1 MSYAGSGA
9 TAGAAVGTAV
19 APGVGTLIGAAV
31 GGLSGFAADTW
42 SSDRSRELDQENYE
56 KNQLQNFM
64 YGQEAQRNA
73 AQNDVSGLL
82 KAGLNPALASGAA
95 PAPMVSAPLQN
106 KQAPTL
112 NAGMAQLLSGLRLQE
127 AQIENVEADTSIK
140 EEQKDALSIQ
150 NQHSRDLDETLS
162 ENMPRMFREM
172 SQDERYSEAER
183 ALFAR
188 TAKIADEEGV
198 TVGAVDGINKY
209 LDLRLNQQRKLV
221 EEQSNR
227 LDWNTVIAKVED
239 PNYVKALVRMPETQ
253 RQQLLAASAQYMA
266 SVALMTQQSETEK
279 TKREHYAAQA
289 LEATRKAQAIFHGDN
304 AQMAKEDDIQGLM
317 WSIGG
322 SFMETVGKGA
332 VKAVSPIKH

>member
-1 MSYAGSGA
+1 MLKEIIPAVGA
-9 TAGAAVGTAV
+9 TAVNSLLQRETAARNQAYYRQNMQ
-19 APGVGTLIGAAV
+19 ANYL
-31 GGLSGFAADTW
+31 LS
-42 SSDRSRELDQENYE
+42 Q
-56 KNQLQNFM
+56 Q
-64 YGQEAQRNA
+64 AQRNA
-73 AQNDVSGLL
+73 ARNEVEGLRA
-82 KAGLNPALASGAA
+82 AGLNPALADGAA
-95 PAPMVSAPLQN
+95 GAPQVAAAGGTEQAAQFDPANMLIRGQMKLQ
-106 KQAPTL
+106 K
-112 NAGMAQLLSGLRLQE
+112 

-162 ENMPRMFREM
+162 ENMPRMFKEM

-188 TAKIADEEGV
+188 TARIAEEEGV
-198 TVGAVDGINKY
+198 TVGAVDGINRY

-253 RQQLLAASAQYMA
+253 RQQLLSASAQYMA
-266 SVALMTQQSETEK
+266 SVALMTQQGETEK
-279 TKREHYAAQA
+279 SKREQYAAQA

-322 SFMETVGKGA
+322 SFMQTVGQGA